1 MELQVAIVNS
11 QTLEEVARLEKILK
25 LVIMMPRPT
34 LKQPKKTTVTDEENE
49 ANDGP
54 SDAEPEQKNESA
66 DMEQISHYFGF
77 ISSVQSQTIPP
88 NCCFNANQVTTILDI
103 IIWAMVK
110 TSIGTLG

>member
-66 DMEQISHYFGF
+66 DMEQDVPDRLFGL
-77 ISSVQSQTIPP
+77 SMRVQIKTYKEYEEVWI
-88 NCCFNANQVTTILDI
+88 NE
-103 IIWAMVK
+103 IWR
-110 TSIGTLG
+110 GTYPKWNRVLFQEY